1 MTQQETNLMLQQDL
15 LEKENKIMEY
25 QDMLYRA
32 AKYIEENSTKFGKYR
47 IIIDENDELSYILT
61 EKVQI

>member
-1 MTQQETNLMLQQDL
+1 MTQQEANMLLQEEL
-15 LEKENKIMEY
+15 LKLDDKINEY
-25 QDMLYRA
+25 QDMLYKA
-32 AKYIEENSTKFGKYR
+32 KKYIEENSTKFGKYR